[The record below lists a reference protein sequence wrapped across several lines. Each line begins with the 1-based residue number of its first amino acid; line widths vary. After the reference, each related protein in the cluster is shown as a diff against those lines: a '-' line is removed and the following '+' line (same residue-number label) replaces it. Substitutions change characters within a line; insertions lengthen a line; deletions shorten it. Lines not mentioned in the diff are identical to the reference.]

1 MSFGNKQQSSEMSQ
15 KKLTKR
21 RGQYQVVLMDDAV
34 NTVEHVVDCL
44 IEICGHNYYQA
55 VQCATITHNNKQCSV
70 FVDAYDLCLDIR
82 DDLRDQGL
90 NVTVIKQAK

>member
-1 MSFGNKQQSSEMSQ
+1 MLQ
-15 KKLTKR
+15 KKSTKK
-21 RGQYQVVLMDDAV
+21 RGLYQVVLIDDNI

-55 VQCATITHNNKQCSV
+55 VQCATITHNNKKCSV
-70 FVDAYDLCLDIR
+70 FVDAYDLCLDVC

-90 NVTVIKQAK
+90 NVTVIKQTK